1 MRFSRTLHLAE
12 LNFKSSSILVLRQ
25 ISFIT
30 DLIDADLPAGG
41 GYTTC
46 LLRNG
51 SSHAIA
57 STRLAKD
64 AKTRAN
70 KLWILGPGARC
81 ISKARRKGTIHRC
94 HTSSWFPW
102 AFRRAIGMGT
112 DALAWRCRTV

>member
-41 GYTTC
+41 ATLPACCEMVQATP
-46 LLRNG
+46 LLRRDWRKMPKHEPT
-51 SSHAIA
+51 SYE
-57 STRLAKD
+57 L
-64 AKTRAN
+64 
-70 KLWILGPGARC
+70 LGPGARC

-94 HTSSWFPW
+94 HTSS
-102 AFRRAIGMGT
+102 
-112 DALAWRCRTV
+112 